1 MNDNTFKATGEG
13 SAFLRANW
21 SRTFDAIAVV
31 LELCSKAHAI
41 EAAATPP
48 TAAKNI
54 NGAASPEREKRRNG
68 GGEDENGTTS
78 SSLDVWDEEPDDDD
92 VDVDVDDD
100 DDDVSHPA
108 GMTAPSS
115 SPGTQS
121 QSIVALLMP

>member
-1 MNDNTFKATGEG
+1 M
-13 SAFLRANW
+13 
-21 SRTFDAIAVV
+21 
-31 LELCSKAHAI
+31 
-41 EAAATPP
+41 
-48 TAAKNI
+48 
-54 NGAASPEREKRRNG
+54 
-68 GGEDENGTTS
+68 
-78 SSLDVWDEEPDDDD
+78 SSLDVWDEEPDDDDVDVDVDDDDDDDDD